1 MLNFLKDENIEQL
14 IVQSVNVN
22 SVVYSTN
29 SETAEWIKGRKA
41 MVCLKLVD
49 KVGIDEDLMQNEI
62 TADIMQDVLVFM
74 EVTKNAL
81 QHMHGIFEQ
90 IFMPL
95 LHNEQNSRQWTELVS
110 KDLIEKFN
118 NYLAQ
123 TFVTMGQIDGQTQL
137 PTPPHKLTSGDNI
150 SEKDKAHVFE
160 GCVIMWTKQIKN
172 ILKLEP
178 E

>member
-1 MLNFLKDENIEQL
+1 M
-14 IVQSVNVN
+14 
-22 SVVYSTN
+22 
-29 SETAEWIKGRKA
+29 A
-41 MVCLKLVD
+41 
-49 KVGIDEDLMQNEI
+49 
-62 TADIMQDVLVFM
+62 DVLVMM

-81 QHMHGIFEQ
+81 THMHGIFEQ

-123 TFVTMGQIDGQTQL
+123 TFVTMGQINGQTQL
-137 PTPPHKLTSGDNI
+137 PTPPQKLTSGDNI

-160 GCVIMWTKQIKN
+160 GCVIMWTK
-172 ILKLEP
+172 
-178 E
+178 